1 MSDIYNDN
9 TYLEYNPTIH
19 IEDSEFKFNN
29 IIKFLEKIKI
39 QDKKI
44 KILDIG
50 GGAGIIGKMV
60 MEFFLVRGINV
71 IFDCLDLSAEMLKIQ
86 KENNPKI
93 NKLLNCSLED
103 CREKDYDLIL
113 MIDVIEHI
121 PKKNLAAKILNKMT
135 KNIIYNIPIEINLF
149 DLIRNISLL
158 FRYYKNQTK
167 VLGHVHFFSFLSVT
181 SFLKKH
187 HEVIEKKFIPYCF
200 YIKDSQ
206 HQQYIDLRKS
216 ILRRIEIKI
225 SCWINKKIK
234 NFSSY
239 LIQGSCYTLVETKNT
254 GKV

>member
-121 PKKNLAAKILNKMT
+121 PKKK
-135 KNIIYNIPIEINLF
+135 
-149 DLIRNISLL
+149 
-158 FRYYKNQTK
+158 
-167 VLGHVHFFSFLSVT
+167 LS
-181 SFLKKH
+181 S
-187 HEVIEKKFIPYCF
+187 
-200 YIKDSQ
+200 
-206 HQQYIDLRKS
+206 
-216 ILRRIEIKI
+216 
-225 SCWINKKIK
+225 K
-234 NFSSY
+234 NF
-239 LIQGSCYTLVETKNT
+239 K
-254 GKV
+254 